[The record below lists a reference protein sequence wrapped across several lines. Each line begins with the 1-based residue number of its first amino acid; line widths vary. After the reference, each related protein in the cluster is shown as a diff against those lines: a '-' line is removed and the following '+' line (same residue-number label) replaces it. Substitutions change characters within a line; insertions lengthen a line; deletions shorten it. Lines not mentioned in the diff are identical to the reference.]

1 MVQNKNSRLL
11 NLLSNNLKAE
21 YREHMKKPSNL
32 RNSDKS
38 VNSISAASSK
48 EKILKS
54 RERREVRFLS
64 KNLNLGKGAQ
74 DQISES
80 QTETLSNIESKIA
93 DFKSAAKEGP
103 ALHPHRNKFLSA
115 IGQRDPVISRLLQR
129 SRREVNQQ
137 NIFSLEE
144 EDDFLGRLPA
154 KTSHLAGS
162 EDGDLEIVT
171 VITSTESSDSVTQA
185 DGVDGFKVHQIDI
198 DDSINEVKDYD
209 SESHDYNNFQSY
221 ENDEYDDYYDY
232 LLNSLNEDDLSSE
245 DLEMNDDDPTV
256 YRDFPIGTGY
266 VSIPIQAPELGLNIP
281 FFQHPPS
288 LQLWTAEEAF
298 KQQVIPTLYM
308 LVPAA
313 LLGFIIGMS
322 IWLIVLIILRTY
334 TSIRKSLETRKDGPE
349 DDLIKN
355 LNYTLSKDPWKK
367 ISDAETVHGLDGSTK
382 KRDRIWHL
390 RQEGRRGI
398 GGSDRKP
405 RPIRRDDSRV
415 SSLSAGKDM
424 KF

>member
-11 NLLSNNLKAE
+11 NLLSNNLKADH
-21 YREHMKKPSNL
+21 REHMKKPYDL
-32 RNSDKS
+32 RNGDKS

-74 DQISES
+74 DQFSES

-93 DFKSAAKEGP
+93 DLKSAPKEGP

-137 NIFSLEE
+137 NILSLEE
-144 EDDFLGRLPA
+144 EEDEVLGKWPA
-154 KTSHLAGS
+154 KESHHTNS
-162 EDGDLEIVT
+162 EDGDLEKVT

-185 DGVDGFKVHQIDI
+185 DGFKVHQIDI
-198 DDSINEVKDYD
+198 DDSIDELKDYNI
-209 SESHDYNNFQSY
+209 ESHDYNNFQSY

-245 DLEMNDDDPTV
+245 DLEMNDDDSTV

>member
-11 NLLSNNLKAE
+11 NLLSNNLKADH
-21 YREHMKKPSNL
+21 REHMKKPSNL

-74 DQISES
+74 DQFSES

-137 NIFSLEE
+137 NILSLEE
-144 EDDFLGRLPA
+144 EDDFFGRLPA
-154 KTSHLAGS
+154 KNSHLAGS
-162 EDGDLEIVT
+162 EDGDLEKVT

-185 DGVDGFKVHQIDI
+185 DGIDSFKVHQIDI
-198 DDSINEVKDYD
+198 DDSINEVKDYN
-209 SESHDYNNFQSY
+209 SESHDYNYFQSY

>member
-1 MVQNKNSRLL
+1 MVQNKNSRLP
-11 NLLSNNLKAE
+11 NLLSNNLKADH
-21 YREHMKKPSNL
+21 REHMKKPSNL

-38 VNSISAASSK
+38 VYSISAASSK

-74 DQISES
+74 DQFSES

-93 DFKSAAKEGP
+93 DLKSAPKEGP

-115 IGQRDPVISRLLQR
+115 IGQRDPVISRLLQ
-129 SRREVNQQ
+129 SSKREVNQQ
-137 NIFSLEE
+137 NILSLEE
-144 EDDFLGRLPA
+144 DDDFLGRLSA
-154 KTSHLAGS
+154 KNSHLAGS
-162 EDGDLEIVT
+162 GAGDLEKVI
-171 VITSTESSDSVTQA
+171 VITSTEPSDFETQT
-185 DGVDGFKVHQIDI
+185 DGFKMQQFSI
-198 DDSINEVKDYD
+198 DDSIDGFKDYN
-209 SESHDYNNFQSY
+209 SESHDYNNFLSY
-221 ENDEYDDYYDY
+221 ENDDYDDYYDY
-232 LLNSLNEDDLSSE
+232 LLNSLNDDLSSE
-245 DLEMNDDDPTV
+245 DLEMNDDDEDLTV

>member
-11 NLLSNNLKAE
+11 NLLSNNLKADH
-21 YREHMKKPSNL
+21 REHMKKPSNV

-74 DQISES
+74 DQFSES
-80 QTETLSNIESKIA
+80 QTETLSKIESKIA

-137 NIFSLEE
+137 NILSLEE
-144 EDDFLGRLPA
+144 EDDFFGRLPA
-154 KTSHLAGS
+154 KNSHLAGS
-162 EDGDLEIVT
+162 EDGDLEKVT

-185 DGVDGFKVHQIDI
+185 DGIDSFKVHQIDI

-266 VSIPIQAPELGLNIP
+266 VSIPIQAPELGLHIP

>member
-1 MVQNKNSRLL
+1 M
-11 NLLSNNLKAE
+11 
-21 YREHMKKPSNL
+21 KPSNL

-74 DQISES
+74 DQFSES

-103 ALHPHRNKFLSA
+103 VLHPHRNKFLSA

-129 SRREVNQQ
+129 SGREVNQQ

-144 EDDFLGRLPA
+144 ED
-154 KTSHLAGS
+154 GS
-162 EDGDLEIVT
+162 GAGDLEKVI
-171 VITSTESSDSVTQA
+171 VITSTEPSDFETKT
-185 DGVDGFKVHQIDI
+185 DGFKMQQFSI
-198 DDSINEVKDYD
+198 DDSIDEFKDYN
-209 SESHDYNNFQSY
+209 SESHDYNNFRSY

-232 LLNSLNEDDLSSE
+232 LLNSLNDDDLSSE

-281 FFQHPPS
+281 FF
-288 LQLWTAEEAF
+288 
-298 KQQVIPTLYM
+298 
-308 LVPAA
+308 
-313 LLGFIIGMS
+313 
-322 IWLIVLIILRTY
+322 
-334 TSIRKSLETRKDGPE
+334 
-349 DDLIKN
+349 
-355 LNYTLSKDPWKK
+355 
-367 ISDAETVHGLDGSTK
+367 
-382 KRDRIWHL
+382 
-390 RQEGRRGI
+390 
-398 GGSDRKP
+398 
-405 RPIRRDDSRV
+405 
-415 SSLSAGKDM
+415 
-424 KF
+424 

>member
-115 IGQRDPVISRLLQR
+115 IGQRDPVIGRLLQR

-137 NIFSLEE
+137 NILSLEE
-144 EDDFLGRLPA
+144 ED
-154 KTSHLAGS
+154 GS
-162 EDGDLEIVT
+162 EDGDLEKVT

-185 DGVDGFKVHQIDI
+185 DGIDGFKVHQIDI

>member
-11 NLLSNNLKAE
+11 NLLSNNLKADH
-21 YREHMKKPSNL
+21 REHMKKPSNL

-74 DQISES
+74 DQFSES

-137 NIFSLEE
+137 NILSLEE
-144 EDDFLGRLPA
+144 EEDEVLGKWPA
-154 KTSHLAGS
+154 KESHHTNS
-162 EDGDLEIVT
+162 EDGDLEKVT

-185 DGVDGFKVHQIDI
+185 DGFKVHQIDI
-198 DDSINEVKDYD
+198 DDSIDELKDYNI
-209 SESHDYNNFQSY
+209 ESHDYNNFQSY